1 MTPTRPLLLALGLL
15 ASAACSAQPAPVLS
29 IGQVQGPEDASPYA
43 GQPVRVQGVV
53 TATFPGLGLFAL
65 QDAGDRDPATSDGVF
80 VAMAADARVSPGQR
94 LAVTGTVAERDARN
108 GTLTVLEQPRID
120 VLGAAGVP
128 AVRVTAPP
136 VSWERY
142 EGMRVR
148 IGPTLVLAGHN
159 RLDRD
164 GEVIAAF
171 GERPWTPTEVA
182 LPGEEAGRLRIENA
196 RRMLR
201 LDDGRDAAPEGA
213 VWYLPPG
220 LPPRTGSTLARV
232 EGVID
237 QRNGF
242 HRLQLVAPPRVTP
255 AKRPA
260 APKVR
265 GDVRIAAFNLE
276 NLFNGD
282 GRGGGFPTPRGAKT
296 PQALQAQVARHVVTL
311 RALDADIV
319 ALMELE
325 NDGHG
330 PEAAVSQLLEAL
342 NAGGGD
348 WRAIDTGPTLGTD
361 QIRVGIIYRASRVQP
376 VGAFA
381 TLTEGPFGAG
391 SRVPLAQSFRA
402 GDGPVFT
409 VVANHFKSKGCGNA
423 AGADLDQRD
432 GQSCFNAMRT
442 DSARRLHAWLATD
455 PTRSGSPHAVVLGDL
470 NAYAKEDPV
479 RALLDAGWRDAFA
492 LAGVRAPYSYV
503 FDAQRGRLD
512 HGLVSPSLAA
522 RVVDAAEWHANA
534 DEPSAAGY
542 EFADPAAPA
551 SPWASSDHDPL
562 VIGLRLRAP

>member
-1 MTPTRPLLLALGLL
+1 MPLSRPLLLSLGLL
-15 ASAACSAQPAPVLS
+15 ATAACSAQSLPVLP
-29 IGQVQGPEDASPYA
+29 IGQVQGTEDASPYV
-43 GQPVRVQGVV
+43 GQPVQVQGVV
-53 TATFPGLGLFAL
+53 SATFPGLGLFAV
-65 QDAGDRDPATSDGVF
+65 QDGGDRNPATSDGVF
-80 VAMAADARVSPGQR
+80 VALADGVRVSPGQR
-94 LAVTGTVAERDARN
+94 VAITGTVAERDARN
-108 GTLTVLEQPRID
+108 GTLTVLEQPRIE
-120 VLGAAGVP
+120 VLGAAAVP
-128 AVRVTAPP
+128 HVRVSAPP
-136 VSWERY
+136 VSWERH

-148 IGPTLVLAGHN
+148 IVPTLVLAGHA
-159 RLDRD
+159 RVDRA
-164 GEVIAAF
+164 GEVMVAF

-182 LPGEEAGRLRIENA
+182 LPGEAAGRLRLENA

-220 LPPRTGSTLARV
+220 LPPRTGSQFAGV
-232 EGVID
+232 EGVVD
-237 QRNGF
+237 QRDGF

-260 APKVR
+260 APTVR
-265 GDVRIAAFNLE
+265 GDVRIASFNLE

-296 PQALQAQVARHVVTL
+296 PEALQAQVARHVVTL

-330 PEAAVSQLLEAL
+330 PDAALTQLLAAL

-348 WRAIDTGPTLGTD
+348 WRAVDTGPTLGSD
-361 QIRVGIIYRASRVQP
+361 QIRVGLIYRASRVQP

-381 TLTEGPFGAG
+381 TLQEGPFGAG
-391 SRVPLAQSFRA
+391 SRVPLAQAFRA
-402 GDGPVFT
+402 GNGPVFT
-409 VVANHFKSKGCGNA
+409 VIANHFKSKGCGNA
-423 AGADLDQRD
+423 QGADLDQRD
-432 GQSCFNAMRT
+432 GQACFNAMRT
-442 DSARRLHAWLATD
+442 DSARRLLAWLGTD
-455 PTRSGSPHAVVLGDL
+455 PTRSGSPHAVVVGDL

-479 RALLDAGWRDAFA
+479 RTLLDAGWRDAFA
-492 LAGVRAPYSYV
+492 LARVRAPYSYV
-503 FDAQRGRLD
+503 FDALRGRLD
-512 HGLVSPSLAA
+512 HGLVSASLAP

-551 SPWASSDHDPL
+551 APWASSDHDPL